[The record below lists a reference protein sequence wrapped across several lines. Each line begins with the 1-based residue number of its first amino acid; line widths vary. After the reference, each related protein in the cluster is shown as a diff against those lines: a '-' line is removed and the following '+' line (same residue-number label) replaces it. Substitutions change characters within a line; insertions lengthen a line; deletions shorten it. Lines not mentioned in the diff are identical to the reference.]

1 MNMNLHRVELKVLA
15 SNERAQHV
23 YEKCGFSK
31 EGIIR
36 KAVYKN
42 GEFVDLLLYG
52 ILKDECLL
60 QQVL

>member
-1 MNMNLHRVELKVLA
+1 MNLHRVELKVLA